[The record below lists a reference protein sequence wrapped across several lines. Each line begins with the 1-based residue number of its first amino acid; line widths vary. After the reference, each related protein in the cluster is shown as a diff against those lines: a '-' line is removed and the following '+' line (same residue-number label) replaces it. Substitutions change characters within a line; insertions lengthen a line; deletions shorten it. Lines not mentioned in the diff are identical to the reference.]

1 MGVRTDDLREMTVR
15 AAGVAGV
22 VAGALALAACAH
34 RPTRV
39 AYDRAVGLETFD
51 AAWRIVHETYFDT
64 TFGGVDWVALRDSLR
79 PRAAAARSRDALRSL
94 IDGRLGRLGRSHF
107 TIIPRELADTGT
119 GADEE
124 QRGSLG
130 LDVRLLDG
138 QLVVTEVDAGGP
150 AARARVRAGWVVV
163 AAGHDSASALLA
175 RVRARER
182 ARASVYRIETEAWG
196 SARSRLN
203 PPPDSAVDVAFLDQA
218 DRPVSLHLVAERAPG
233 APVRFGSLPT
243 AFTRFSGER
252 RTGPGGVRVGVL
264 RFNVW
269 MVPLMRQIDAA
280 VDSFRTLEG
289 IVLDLRGNTGG
300 VGAMIGGVAGHF
312 LDRRDTLGLMITRRN
327 RLAIVANPRLVSP
340 DARPVRPFAGP
351 VAVLVDEASASAT
364 EAFAGGMQALGR
376 VRVFGGRSMG
386 AVLGALWDRLPNGDQ
401 LYHAILAF
409 DIRGADLEGRGVV
422 PDQPVGVTRADLL
435 AGRDPV
441 MEAAVRW
448 IAAQPRRASP

>member
-1 MGVRTDDLREMTVR
+1 LRTDDLSATVVR
-15 AAGVAGV
+15 TAGIAAV
-22 VAGALALAACAH
+22 VAGALALGACAH
-34 RPTRV
+34 RPPRV

-64 TFGGVDWVALRDSLR
+64 TFHGVNWVALRDSLR
-79 PRAAAARSRDALRSL
+79 PRAADARSRDELRTL
-94 IDGRLGRLGRSHF
+94 LDGMLERLGRSHF
-107 TIIPRELADTGT
+107 TIIPLEMADTGG
-119 GADEE
+119 GADAE
-124 QRGSLG
+124 QRGSVG

-138 QLVVTEVDAGGP
+138 QLVVTEVEAGGP
-150 AARARVRAGWVVV
+150 AARAGVRPGWVIV
-163 AAGHDSASALLA
+163 AVGHDSATTLLA
-175 RVRARER
+175 RLRARER
-182 ARASVYRIETEAWG
+182 AKASVYRIETEAWG
-196 SARSRLN
+196 TARNRLN
-203 PPPDSAVDVAFLDQA
+203 PPPDSALDVAFLDHA

-233 APVRFGSLPT
+233 EPVRLGNLP
-243 AFTRFSGER
+243 ASFTRFSGER

-269 MVPLMRQIDAA
+269 MAPLMRRIDAT
-280 VDSFRTLEG
+280 VDSFRTLDG

-312 LDRRDTLGLMITRRN
+312 LERRDTLGLMITRRN

-351 VAVLVDEASASAT
+351 VAVLVDEGSASAT
-364 EAFAGGMQALGR
+364 EAFAGGMQSLGR

-386 AVLGALWDRLPNGDQ
+386 AVLGATWDRLPNGDQ

-409 DIRGADLEGRGVV
+409 NIRGADLEGRGVV
-422 PDQPVGVTRADLL
+422 PDEPVAVTRADLL
-435 AGRDPV
+435 AGRNPV

-448 IAAQPRRASP
+448 IAAQPRSTSP

>member
-1 MGVRTDDLREMTVR
+1 MWGDRVKETTVR
-15 AAGVAGV
+15 AAWAAGV
-22 VAGALALAACAH
+22 VAGTLALTACAH
-34 RPTRV
+34 RPTRI

-79 PRAAAARSRDALRSL
+79 PRAAAARGRDELRSL
-94 IDGRLGRLGRSHF
+94 IGGMLDRLGRSHF
-107 TIIPRELADTGT
+107 MLIPRELADTGAGT
-119 GADEE
+119 DAD
-124 QRGSLG
+124 QRGSVG

-138 QLVVTEVDAGGP
+138 RLVVTEVESGGP
-150 AARARVRAGWVVV
+150 AARGGVRPGWVVV
-163 AAGHDSASALLA
+163 AVGRDSASALLA
-175 RVRARER
+175 RLRARER

-196 SARSRLN
+196 SARNRLS
-203 PPPDSAVDVAFLDQA
+203 PPPDSALDVIFLDQA
-218 DRPVSLHLVAERAPG
+218 DRSVSLHLLAERAPG
-233 APVRFGSLPT
+233 EPVRLGSLPT
-243 AFTRFSGER
+243 AFTRFSAER
-252 RTGPGGVRVGVL
+252 RTGPGGARVGVL

-269 MVPLMRQIDAA
+269 MAPLMRQIDAA
-280 VDSFRTLEG
+280 VDSFRSLEG

-300 VGAMIGGVAGHF
+300 IGAMIGGVAGHF
-312 LDRRDTLGLMITRRN
+312 LDHRDTLGLMITRRN

-364 EAFAGGMQALGR
+364 EAFTGGMQALGR

-386 AVLGALWDRLPNGDQ
+386 AVLGALWDRLPNGDL

-409 DIRGADLEGRGVV
+409 DVRGADLEGRGVT
-422 PDQPVGVTRADLL
+422 PDEPVGVTRADLL

-441 MEAAVRW
+441 AEAAVRW
-448 IAAQPRRASP
+448 IAAQPKRASP

>member
-1 MGVRTDDLREMTVR
+1 LGIDGPRQTAAR
-15 AAGVAGV
+15 AAGIAAAVAGT
-22 VAGALALAACAH
+22 LALGACAH
-34 RPTRV
+34 RPTPV

-51 AAWRIVHETYFDT
+51 AAWRLVHETYFDT

-79 PRAAAARSRDALRSL
+79 PRAADARSRDALRSL
-94 IDGRLGRLGRSHF
+94 IDGMLGRLGRSHF
-107 TIIPRELADTGT
+107 TLIPRELADTGA
-119 GADEE
+119 GADEL
-124 QRGSLG
+124 QRGSVG

-138 QLVVTEVDAGGP
+138 RLVVTEVDAGGP
-150 AARARVRAGWVVV
+150 AARAGVRPGWVVV
-163 AAGHDSASALLA
+163 AVGRDSASALLA
-175 RVRARER
+175 RLRARER
-182 ARASVYRIETEAWG
+182 AKASVHRIETEAWG
-196 SARSRLN
+196 TARSRLN
-203 PPPDSAVDVAFLDQA
+203 PPLDSAVDVVFLDQA
-218 DRPVSLHLVAERAPG
+218 DRTVTLHLLAQRAPG
-233 APVRFGSLPT
+233 EPVRFGSLPL
-243 AFTRFSGER
+243 AFTRFSAER

-280 VDSFRTLEG
+280 VDSFRTLDG

-300 VGAMIGGVAGHF
+300 VSAMIGGVAGHF
-312 LDRRDTLGLMITRRN
+312 LEGRDTLGLMITRRN
-327 RLAIVANPRLVSP
+327 RLALVANPRLVSA

-364 EAFAGGMQALGR
+364 EAFAGGMQVLGR

-409 DIRGADLEGRGVV
+409 DIRGADLEGRGVA
-422 PDQPVGVTRADLL
+422 PDEPVGVTRADLL

-441 MEAAVRW
+441 AEAAVRW
-448 IAAQPRRASP
+448 IAAQPKRASP